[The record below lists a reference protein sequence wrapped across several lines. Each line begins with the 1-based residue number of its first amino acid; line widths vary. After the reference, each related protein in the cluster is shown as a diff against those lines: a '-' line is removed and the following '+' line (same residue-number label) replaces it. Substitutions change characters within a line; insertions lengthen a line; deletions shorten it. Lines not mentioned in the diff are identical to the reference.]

1 MNNKILLIWFSTL
14 LICFGVTFW
23 LILPQINHLIENSNL
38 QKQNTLNQTA
48 NNNLDT
54 NINQLAKDFDLPNLL
69 KIANTYIPQTDQSAN
84 LKTVLTGMANQAGLT
99 VANFQ
104 NQTQPTDLNVNT
116 NGFTINLTGKTFQ
129 LISFLKL
136 IESSTQLFSLKNIEI
151 KPSGQTMTT
160 KISGQTYWSN
170 TSNQNLEELNNNEN
184 LIETFTKFQSL
195 IKK

>member
-69 KIANTYIPQTDQSAN
+69 EIANTYIPQTDQSAN
-84 LKTVLTGMANQAGLT
+84 LKTVLSGMANQAGLT
-99 VANFQ
+99 VTNFQ